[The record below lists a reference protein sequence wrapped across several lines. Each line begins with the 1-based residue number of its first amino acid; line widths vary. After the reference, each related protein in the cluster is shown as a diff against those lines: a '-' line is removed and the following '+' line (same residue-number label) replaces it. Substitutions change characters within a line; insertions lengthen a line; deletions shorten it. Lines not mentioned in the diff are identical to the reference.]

1 MRRRLIWR
9 LFPAFAAVIVPALFL
24 FSLATFRIFN
34 DFHLARVTEELK
46 AQAALAEPI
55 LRTATDRQQ
64 AARELGERTGTRFT
78 VILPDGVVVADSAE
92 DPMQMDNHGDRPEV
106 KNAFAGLLGV
116 STRYSPTLQK
126 DLLYVALRVRDAG
139 ETIFVLRTAKPL
151 ARVREALMPILGV
164 ILLAALLIAV
174 AAVGASYLVAR
185 RMSIPLRHLQE
196 GAERFAA
203 GELDRRLP
211 LPETE
216 EFAQLARSLNTMAE
230 QIGTRIRTI
239 TGQRTELE
247 TLLTSMDEALVV
259 VDGDGTVARLNR
271 AAGALFHVA
280 PDDAAGKPAIAI
292 VRNRAL
298 NDLIG
303 EVLATGRPGQ
313 REVELYDSDG
323 RVLMVHGTIVPGPE
337 KAALFVFN
345 DVTRLKKLENIRKE
359 FVANV
364 SHELRTPIT
373 SIKGFV
379 ETLRDGAID
388 DRENARSFL
397 DTIARQS
404 DRLGAII
411 EDLLALSKIERE
423 TEQGGIV
430 RTPTNLRSVIEAAIQ
445 PFRER
450 AAERGIR
457 VSVVCDG
464 TMTFPANGALLEQAL
479 VNLIDNA
486 VKYSNDNGQ
495 ITIGTRLTGTEATVS
510 VADNGIGIPSEHL
523 PRLFERFYR
532 VDKARSRTVG
542 GTGLGLAIVKH
553 IALAHGGSVSVE
565 SEPGKGSTFSLHLPL
580 S

>member
-9 LFPAFAAVIVPALFL
+9 LFPAFAAVVVTAIFL
-24 FSLATFRIFN
+24 FSFTAFRIF
-34 DFHLARVTEELK
+34 DHFHLARVTEELK

-55 LRTATDRQQ
+55 LRTAPDRQQ

-78 VILPDGVVVADSAE
+78 VILPDGTVAADSAE
-92 DPMQMDNHGDRPEV
+92 DPAQMANHGDRPEV
-106 KNAFAGLLGV
+106 KSAFAGLVGV
-116 STRYSPTLQK
+116 SSRYSPTLQK
-126 DLLYVALRVRDAG
+126 NLLYVALRVREEG
-139 ETIFVLRTAKPL
+139 RTVFILRAAKPL
-151 ARVREALMPILGV
+151 ARVKEAVMPILGV
-164 ILLAALLIAV
+164 ILFAALLIAT
-174 AAVGASYLVAR
+174 AAVVASYLVAR
-185 RMSIPLRHLQE
+185 WMSIPLRYLQE
-196 GAERFAA
+196 GAGRFAM

-216 EFAQLARSLNTMAE
+216 EFAQLARSLNAMAE
-230 QIGTRIRTI
+230 ELGDRIRTI
-239 TGQRTELE
+239 TGQRNELE
-247 TLLTSMDEALVV
+247 TLLTSMEEALVV
-259 VDGDGTVARLNR
+259 VNGDGLVTRLNR

-280 PDDAAGKPAIAI
+280 PDEAAGKPAIAI

-303 EVLATGRPGQ
+303 EVLATGQAGQ

-323 RVLMVHGTIVPGPE
+323 RVLMAHGTIVPGAE
-337 KAALFVFN
+337 RTALFVFN

-373 SIKGFV
+373 SIKGYV
-379 ETLRDGAID
+379 ETLRDGAIND
-388 DRENARSFL
+388 PANTRAFL

-430 RTPTNLRSVIEAAIQ
+430 RQPTALRGVMEAAVQ

-450 AAERGIR
+450 AAARGIR
-457 VSVVCDG
+457 IVTTGDG
-464 TMTFPANGALLEQAL
+464 GLTIPANGALLEQAL

-486 VKYSNDNGQ
+486 VKYSSDNGQ
-495 ITIGTRLTGTEATVS
+495 ITMEARRTGAEATIS
-510 VADNGIGIPSEHL
+510 VADTGVGIPSEHL

-542 GTGLGLAIVKH
+542 GTGLGL
-553 IALAHGGSVSVE
+553 
-565 SEPGKGSTFSLHLPL
+565 
-580 S
+580 